1 MEHVKQVR
9 KRAVKVLKQMTNLV
23 QYVQPENKAVIQ
35 YVKTMGLGSL
45 LKEITQLP
53 GGSARYEELVE
64 RVSDDLLETVN
75 NQLDIFK
82 RQRDNPESLVINKA
96 IPMRSEYFDKGSQQM
111 RSDNTMMKPQLAWW
125 THIDN
130 SYYRFVPNIDI
141 TGGKPSGNYPF
152 PAELVAAI

>member
-1 MEHVKQVR
+1 
-9 KRAVKVLKQMTNLV
+9 
-23 QYVQPENKAVIQ
+23 
-35 YVKTMGLGSL
+35 MGLGSL